1 MTTILKVA
9 PFYSPFKRQEKAWGT
24 ETQRVCSCGMKR
36 SFLKVRFFSGNEHK
50 ESQYIKVCLA
60 HPFDYLQSNCFFYK
74 WMKHHHWTNHFIM
87 LSLLRKTV
95 CKKHCRSCFTMVVW
109 TILSNRLKLKIH
121 LFSYICLLPVIERVY
136 GLIQCFTF
144 KNWISQ
150 RKINLSQL
158 FSVLRNS
165 AVTVILYNVFT
176 DVWWIVKAKVRR

>member
-1 MTTILKVA
+1 
-9 PFYSPFKRQEKAWGT
+9 
-24 ETQRVCSCGMKR
+24 MKR
-36 SFLKVRFFSGNEHK
+36 SFLKIRFFSGNEHK

-60 HPFDYLQSNCFFYK
+60 HPFDYLQSNRFFYK

-121 LFSYICLLPVIERVY
+121 LFSYICLLPVIEIVY

-150 RKINLSQL
+150 RKISLSQL

-165 AVTVILYNVFT
+165 AVTVILYSVFT
-176 DVWWIVKAKVRR
+176 EVWWIVKAKVRR